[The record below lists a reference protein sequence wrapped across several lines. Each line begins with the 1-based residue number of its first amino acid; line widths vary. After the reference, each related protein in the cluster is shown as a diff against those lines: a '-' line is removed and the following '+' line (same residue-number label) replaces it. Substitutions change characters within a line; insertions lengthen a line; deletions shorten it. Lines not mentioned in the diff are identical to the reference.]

1 MDFFRSAP
9 SFRARLD
16 LACQDK
22 DLLIP
27 RFISSRSISDAR
39 AADYLAR
46 FPQDGPQHRLVES
59 VLAWTRYIPHGE
71 LITGLEKSLD
81 RFISAIGTKPFY
93 IYLPLIKFG
102 SENILLLLVWERLRK
117 LNLAGFVT
125 EDHPTVMPLIQKNE
139 FVTQLPKN
147 SHVLIIDD
155 ALYGGH
161 NTMSK
166 VDSVSYQSISMH
178 SQESPL
184 YFHVVIPFVSSM
196 GKEMLQSGIF
206 VGPEQ
211 HIQVMCYEQEVIPS
225 FAAIDSSYTEELAE
239 IFGLE
244 GSSQMAVYFDHKVAN
259 DFATFS
265 TIYLQGV
272 VPGQPAFGPVL
283 TVLPDTEVKHRVH
296 AKYFSDLIGAPQ

>member
-1 MDFFRSAP
+1 MD

-22 DLLIP
+22 DLLAP
-27 RFISSRSISDAR
+27 RNVGTRVLNPQCVQEYLSRFSPEGR
-39 AADYLAR
+39 EHQLAKN
-46 FPQDGPQHRLVES
+46 
-59 VLAWTRYIPHGE
+59 VLASTRYIPHTE
-71 LITGLEKSLD
+71 LIAGLEKSLD

-93 IYLPLIKFG
+93 IYLPLIKLG

-125 EDHPTVMPLIQKNE
+125 EDHPTVMPLIQKNG
-139 FVTQLPKN
+139 FVTWLPGN

-155 ALYGGH
+155 ALYGGN

-178 SQESPL
+178 SPESPL

-196 GKEMLQSGIF
+196 GKERLQSGIF

-211 HIQVMCYEQEVIPS
+211 HIRVICYEQEVIPS
-225 FAAIDSSYTEELAE
+225 FASIDPSYTEDVAE
-239 IFGLE
+239 TFGLE

-259 DFATFS
+259 QFATFS
-265 TIYLQGV
+265 TIYLQGI
-272 VPGQPAFGPVL
+272 VPGKSAFGPVL
-283 TVLPDTEVKHRVH
+283 SVLPDVEIKARVH
-296 AKYFSDLIGAPQ
+296 SKYFSDLIKAPQ